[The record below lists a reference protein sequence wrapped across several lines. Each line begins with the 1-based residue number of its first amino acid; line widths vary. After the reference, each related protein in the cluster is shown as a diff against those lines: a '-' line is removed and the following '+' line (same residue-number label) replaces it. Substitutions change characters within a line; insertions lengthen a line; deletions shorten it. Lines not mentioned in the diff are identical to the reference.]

1 MSNFEILKRLYKDYT
16 LKFLNKIFL
25 AVFFSLLVALSTS
38 ATAWLLDPAIE
49 KIFINKDETLIF
61 LIPFCIIIAFAT
73 KGSSVYMAKMLM
85 IKVAEEVKKKL
96 QIDML
101 SSFIKADTQYIENKH
116 TGKYISN
123 LNYDVTHITGLLS
136 NSLLSFFKDGL
147 TLIGLI
153 TVMFFQN
160 WQLSLIAI
168 TMIPFASIVAK
179 KLGKRVLKVTTEAQE
194 KSGDLNKYL
203 IDIFKN
209 HKLIKIFQRE
219 NFEKER
225 SEKFVNDL
233 KEKSIKIQSVYIRST
248 PIMEVLTGI
257 VIAILIYY
265 SGKLIMNG
273 QLEINN
279 FFSFLAAMMLAY
291 QPIKSLATLNVGI
304 GEGLSGA
311 KRILPIIDIVNS
323 IGLNKNKPDLDLNN
337 GSIIFKD
344 INFNYSTN
352 SKNDILKNIN
362 IEIQGKKTS
371 ALVGLSGAGKST
383 LLSLIPRIYDA
394 DLGDIQI
401 DEQSIYNINLL
412 SLRKNISIV
421 DQNTTLFDDTIFN
434 NIKYAK
440 PDSSNEEI
448 YKAAEQANCLDF
460 INNLENKFQTIIGEN
475 GVRLSGGEKQR
486 LSIARAF
493 LKNSKIILLDE
504 ATSSLDSATEEKIQ
518 KALSTLT
525 ENKTSIIIAHRL
537 STILNAN
544 KIFVI
549 DGGLVVASGR
559 HESLLT
565 SSEIYKNFYE
575 KQIKNH

>member
-16 LKFLNKIFL
+16 IKFLNKIFL
-25 AVFFSLLVALSTS
+25 AVFFSILVALSTS

-73 KGSSVYMAKMLM
+73 KGSSVYMAKILM

-96 QIDML
+96 QVDML

-136 NSLLSFFKDGL
+136 NSLLNFFKDGL

-168 TMIPFASIVAK
+168 IMIPFASIVAK

-233 KEKSIKIQSVYIRST
+233 KEKSIKIASVYIRST

-257 VIAILIYY
+257 VIAILIFY

-304 GEGLSGA
+304 GQGLSGA

-323 IGLNKNKPDLDLNN
+323 IGSNENKPDLDLNN

-371 ALVGLSGAGKST
+371 ALVGLSGSGKST

-401 DEQSIYNINLL
+401 DEQSIYNISLL

-549 DGGLVVASGR
+549 DGGLVVASGK